1 MPVMNS
7 AQREKVEVVEV
18 GLRDGLQMIERVMAT
33 QDKIAWLRAEHACG
47 VRRFE
52 AASFVPARLMPQMA
66 DAAEFVA
73 AAKELPAISVTA
85 LVPNLKGAAAAFAA
99 GADAIV
105 IPISVREAHS
115 LANVRR
121 TPDEMIAQ
129 LEEIRRL
136 RDSTAKMVRIEV
148 GLATAFGCTIQ
159 GQVREDAVVGF
170 AQACVDAGADR
181 ITLADTVGY
190 ANPAQV
196 RRLFRKV
203 RAQVG
208 ARLHGAH
215 FHDTRGTGLAN
226 VVAALDCDIRSFD
239 ASLGGLGGC
248 PHAPGAT
255 GNIAT
260 EDLVFMLE
268 AMDLDTGID
277 LDALLKTQNRLAEW
291 LPGQPLYGK
300 LAGAGVPKTYPN
312 RNATAA

>member
-1 MPVMNS
+1 MSS

-18 GLRDGLQMIERVMAT
+18 GLRDGLQMLERVMAT

-66 DAAEFVA
+66 DAAEVVA
-73 AAKELPAISVTA
+73 AAKAPPAISITA
-85 LVPNLKGAAAAFAA
+85 LVPNLKGAAAAFGA
-99 GADAIV
+99 GADAIL
-105 IPISVREAHS
+105 IPISASEAHS

-121 TPDEMIAQ
+121 TPDEMIGQ

-136 RDSTAKMVRIEV
+136 RDSTAKTVRIEV

-159 GQVREDAVVGF
+159 GEVREDAVLRL

-190 ANPAQV
+190 AAPAQV
-196 RRLFRKV
+196 RRLFGKV
-203 RAQVG
+203 QAEVG

-226 VVAALDCDIRSFD
+226 VVAALDCGIRSFD